1 MQLFHGSLSPV
12 VVPDF
17 KLLNNKTDF
26 GKGFYT
32 TTDYDQAVKW
42 TFVKKSRINS
52 DKLIFRYVNEFEY
65 NEDNDLNVLNFL
77 TALEK
82 WLDFVY
88 ANRKDDNFTHEYDV
102 VMGPVAD
109 DTLYKVLDL
118 YDSGVLTYKETIER
132 LKTYK
137 LSNQISFHTEKSLK
151 YLKYICTYALEE
163 DYE

>member
-65 NEDNDLNVLNFL
+65 NEDNDLNVLFVDM
-77 TALEK
+77 AL
-82 WLDFVY
+82 
-88 ANRKDDNFTHEYDV
+88 FTCISLLAGV
-102 VMGPVAD
+102 VIDLSYGFIDPRIRMGA
-109 DTLYKVLDL
+109 K
-118 YDSGVLTYKETIER
+118 K
-132 LKTYK
+132 
-137 LSNQISFHTEKSLK
+137 
-151 YLKYICTYALEE
+151 
-163 DYE
+163 